1 MTSAFVG
8 CAAKVN
14 HLLLAATKNWH
25 TGNGGYNSSAH
36 TPASVW
42 ARTDEPERQATAEE
56 NKASRTSRS
65 TWTWN
70 QASQAASR
78 EKKQPWRRAP
88 VRKMKTKE
96 KVAQVVEAERT
107 RDPEQS
113 GGGLQGEYAGGQKL
127 MSNSGGRIKILPR
140 GYHLWR
146 ERLGEKISEKSKS

>member
-1 MTSAFVG
+1 VFGRGLTNQSG
-8 CAAKVN
+8 KQQQKK
-14 HLLLAATKNWH
+14 TK
-25 TGNGGYNSSAH
+25 
-36 TPASVW
+36 
-42 ARTDEPERQATAEE
+42 QEE
-56 NKASRTSRS
+56 
-65 TWTWN
+65 WTWN

-78 EKKQPWRRAP
+78 EKKRRRAT

-146 ERLGEKISEKSKS
+146 ERLGEKISVRKANREAQNW